1 MGLWG
6 LIGIPILI
14 LIYIIKNK
22 YTEQTVS
29 STYLWTLS
37 ERFLKRKNP
46 LTMIAGLIALIL
58 QILAVAAISLA
69 IAHPVF
75 MLKDVARQY
84 YFILD
89 SSGSMSAGLNE
100 DSLFEQG
107 KGRIR
112 DIIQDSANG
121 STYTLVCIGDTY
133 EIVCENYDDKGE
145 TLRMLDELQVG
156 GGEAAMETALLG
168 AQSAFAE
175 NSGLDMYLFTDKSY
189 SETEN
194 ITVVN
199 LSNVTENYAISDF
212 TYTTNLET
220 VTVTANVI
228 SYESDKELTVEF
240 YKDGEE
246 KAISTQNISLVKG
259 EKTPIEPIVF
269 NGTFHK
275 IEALI
280 LDSDGQ
286 KLDNSSL
293 LFSEES
299 QNAYRVLLVSDQPF
313 FLESALKVAGTAAIE
328 KIETEDYAGQSGYD
342 LYIFDCFNPQTMPKD
357 GAVWLFN
364 LDGNLPQSGF
374 SAYGENQ
381 LENGGKLNLST
392 STATLVQT
400 LTKDL
405 SDTPVYIDSYQK
417 YGALQYSSNF
427 QILYTYNRS
436 PMIFIGENGY
446 GNREVVFAF
455 DLHKSNFPLTYD
467 YTVLIR
473 NILEYSFPKV
483 LDKYTYDCGETLA
496 MNAAPDCQSIEIIS
510 PSGEKELKTLNT
522 IDNYRL
528 AEVGVYTITMNTNSD
543 SRTYNVYVQLPE
555 TERAPLQTEAEFRI
569 NGEATDGRTDG
580 KYDKLILIF
589 ALLSVMF
596 IADWVVYCYDKYQL
610 R

>member
-1 MGLWG
+1 
-6 LIGIPILI
+6 
-14 LIYIIKNK
+14 
-22 YTEQTVS
+22 
-29 STYLWTLS
+29 
-37 ERFLKRKNP
+37 
-46 LTMIAGLIALIL
+46 
-58 QILAVAAISLA
+58 
-69 IAHPVF
+69 
-75 MLKDVARQY
+75 
-84 YFILD
+84 
-89 SSGSMSAGLNE
+89 
-100 DSLFEQG
+100 
-107 KGRIR
+107 
-112 DIIQDSANG
+112 NG